1 MPRSTSH
8 RLVAALLL
16 ARLAVTF
23 AFSMRAEAAP
33 ARTAPPIL
41 VPSSSSSSFDCGCV
55 ANPVVLPPAP
65 GCPEWQ
71 LYYYGNAGSWNGGRK
86 CFLPTG
92 SSGLAVS
99 DDGLS
104 WTRVPG
110 DEEGGAV
117 LVPSDEEGAWDSV
130 HTGVADVVRV
140 GPEELHMYYFGG
152 SDEAIP
158 MGPGS
163 IVGFRMRIGRARST
177 DGGRTWAKD
186 EGYVLDYD
194 ESEGLFA
201 SWPRIVTG
209 QVLDGSGRW
218 RMFYH
223 SFDGQKWRVF
233 GAESDDSGD
242 TWRRT
247 GLVLEGGTSEDDF
260 DYAGIGTRTVTRW
273 RDGLL
278 MIYEGVDKS
287 STHSLGAAF
296 CADEASNEWKKLH
309 DGSAILEPG
318 KGPLGEWTGQVIG
331 TPYVVT
337 MPDGSLRLYHCAKD
351 GPEGKMAIGVVES
364 KTGDTSAESWSSV
377 EPEPDFVHNIGCVT
391 S

>member
-1 MPRSTSH
+1 MPRSKSH

-71 LYYYGNAGSWNGGRK
+71 LYYYGNTGSWNGGRK

-209 QVLDGSGRW
+209 QDLDGSGRW

-351 GPEGKMAIGVVES
+351 GPGGKMAIGVVES

-391 S
+391 F